1 MPERMLGDRDPISVN
16 GTKNDGWRDDVV
28 VNVPTTI
35 IQVVKMKGQSLA
47 VGSVEPK
54 DLPIC
59 MH

>member
-1 MPERMLGDRDPISVN
+1 M
-16 GTKNDGWRDDVV
+16 DDVV
-28 VNVPTTI
+28 VSLPTTI
-35 IQVVKMKGQSLA
+35 IQVLKLKGQSVA